1 MIEYDHVDRI
11 SAFLLRLSHSA
22 GKFIKEQRRP
32 RRKSELSTWRLAE
45 RWDWRSIVTFCWSPA
60 NG

>member
-32 RRKSELSTWRLAE
+32 RRKSELST
-45 RWDWRSIVTFCWSPA
+45 
-60 NG
+60 